1 MANVREM
8 KPVGASNIATVQK
21 QLAGGHQAQGFA
33 LAQTVIAQTISTA
46 QALRRALETAFDYSI
61 DARESCIKTLQ
72 DWRKEMTANAKNN
85 GNLDAARVDVKTT
98 GAMARSS
105 CTRVSEFIACI
116 TALNNGFTKET
127 LREKTGVADIENV
140 SFHVIV
146 ALARKF
152 NATNAQGGQGR
163 PADPFEVKL
172 AKWLARQDVSN
183 EHDAEVKAA
192 AVNALANILP
202 VAEDAPDAEALKE
215 QATNRRTTDK

>member
-8 KPVGASNIATVQK
+8 KPVGSTNIATVRQ

-46 QALRRALETAFDYSI
+46 QALRRAVETAFEYSI
-61 DARESCIKTLQ
+61 DARESCVKVLQ
-72 DWRKEMTANAKNN
+72 DWRKEMTQNAKNN
-85 GNLDAARVDVKTT
+85 GNLDAAGVDSKTS
-98 GAMARSS
+98 GQMARSAA
-105 CTRVSEFIACI
+105 TRVSEFITCI
-116 TALNNGFTKET
+116 TAMNNGFTKET

-146 ALARKF
+146 ALCRKF
-152 NATNAQGGQGR
+152 NSTNAQGGQGR

-172 AKWLARQDVSN
+172 AKWLARQDVTN
-183 EHDAEVKAA
+183 EHDAEVKAK

-202 VAEDAPDAEALKE
+202 VPEDAPDAETLKE
-215 QATNRRTTDK
+215 QANKRRADDQ